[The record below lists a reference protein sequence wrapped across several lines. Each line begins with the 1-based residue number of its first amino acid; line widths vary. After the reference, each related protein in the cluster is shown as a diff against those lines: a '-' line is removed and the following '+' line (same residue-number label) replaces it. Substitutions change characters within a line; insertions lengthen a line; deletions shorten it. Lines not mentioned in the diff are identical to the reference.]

1 MHTKPSDYQYHLP
14 DDLIAA
20 HPVEP
25 REAARLL
32 TWPLRHQGTELSFAD
47 LPDLLQPGDVLV
59 VNNSRVIPAR
69 LKCTRPSVT
78 GEHGALQTEILLHRP
93 VGDFQTWT
101 IFAQK
106 TKRLKIGQQLYFAEG
121 MTAEIMERR
130 ENSLVIRFHAS
141 ATETERFIDTHGQ
154 MPLPPYIPRHEADGH
169 DKDDYQTVYAKDKG
183 SVAAPTAGL
192 HFSDDLLARLKERGV
207 IIAEVTLHVGAGT
220 FQPMYAH
227 LESIHDHKMH
237 SEFGIVSSETV
248 EIINAAKA
256 RGHQIIPVGTT
267 SLRLLES
274 AARDGILKPFT
285 GDTDIFITPGFQF
298 HVADRLITNFHLPQ
312 STLLILV
319 AAFIGFENMHSL
331 YAHAIAQRYRFYSY
345 GDGCLLDRVPI
356 APDVA

>member
-1 MHTKPSDYQYHLP
+1 MHTKPANYDYHLP
-14 DDLIAA
+14 DNLIAV

-32 TWPLRHQGTELSFAD
+32 TWPLRDTALSFAD

-69 LKCTRPSVT
+69 FKCTRPSVT
-78 GEHGALQTEILLHRP
+78 GEHDDLQTEILLHRP
-93 VGDFQTWT
+93 LGDFQTWT

-106 TKRLKIGQQLYFAEG
+106 TKRLKIGQELHFAAY

-130 ENSLVIRFHAS
+130 ENGLVIRFN
-141 ATETERFIDTHGQ
+141 ATAAETEEFIEAHGE
-154 MPLPPYIPRHEADGH
+154 MPLPPYIPRENTDVH
-169 DKDDYQTVYAKDKG
+169 DKEDYQTIYAKDKG

-192 HFSDDLLARLKERGV
+192 HFSTDLMARLKARGV
-207 IIAEVTLHVGAGT
+207 IVTEVTLHVGAGT

-227 LESIHDHKMH
+227 LESIHEHKMH
-237 SEFGIVSSETV
+237 SEFGIVTQDTV
-248 EIINAAKA
+248 DVITAAKA
-256 RGHQIIPVGTT
+256 RGNAVIPVGTT
-267 SLRLLES
+267 SLRLVES
-274 AARDGILKPFT
+274 AARDGVIKPFT

-319 AAFIGFENMHSL
+319 AAFIGFENMHAL
-331 YAHAIAQRYRFYSY
+331 YKRAITDGYRFYSY
-345 GDGCLLDRVPI
+345 GDGCLLDRMPTKV
-356 APDVA
+356 